1 MLTLASIRTP
11 ERVIDHFAAVHRDGS
26 ATRPAATRFGKGAAL
41 EGLRNPVDPA
51 CLLPLL
57 DGRIDETTLLGR
69 VHAGAHEHRPG
80 WELMFSAPKSVS
92 LVALAGGDERLVAA
106 HDIALKTALSWL
118 EAEAACTRL
127 GNGGKSQRHPTRC
140 FLAIIVR
147 HELSRA
153 AEPHLHSR
161 TLLINAPLAGPG
173 QWCSLDGMP
182 LFHAAKPAGIRYQQ
196 CLAEQ
201 ALACGYDV
209 CWYDNDTFELAVI
222 PRRLALLL
230 SSRAKTVERRLGE
243 QGLSRPTASIR
254 QCECATRQAEAAQP
268 PRLLDRQRQQDRHR
282 AAQAGLDLAALVARA
297 RQRGKALPLPVS
309 AATDDTSATPATMHA
324 TGC

>member
-1 MLTLASIRTP
+1 MLTLAPIRTP
-11 ERVIDHFAAVHRDGS
+11 ERVIDHFAPVHRDGG
-26 ATRPAATRFGKGAAL
+26 ATRPAATWLGKGAAL

-69 VHAGAHEHRPG
+69 AKGDNREHRPG
-80 WELMFSAPKSVS
+80 LALTFSAPKNVG
-92 LVALAGGDERLVAA
+92 LV
-106 HDIALKTALSWL
+106 
-118 EAEAACTRL
+118 
-127 GNGGKSQRHPTRC
+127 
-140 FLAIIVR
+140 
-147 HELSRA
+147 
-153 AEPHLHSR
+153 
-161 TLLINAPLAGPG
+161 
-173 QWCSLDGMP
+173 
-182 LFHAAKPAGIRYQQ
+182 
-196 CLAEQ
+196 